1 MSGVTYD
8 RVRAING
15 VSSFGV
21 HINLGASFY
30 LGIIA
35 VILTVIAAMALYRAN
50 KTPMVRP
57 GEVTTS
63 KGIDVVA
70 RYEFQV
76 VQLEDQLGALGPSN
90 LTSHQFELPLNCNGF
105 PDRRHA
111 GTLST

>member
-35 VILTVIAAMALYRAN
+35 VLLTVIAAMALYRAN

-76 VQLEDQLGALGPSN
+76 VQLEDQLGAFLK
-90 LTSHQFELPLNCNGF
+90 SHQLELHLNCNGF
-105 PDRRHA
+105 PDRRH